1 MRKIRLYIHIFFI
14 FFLPVTIFSKINSYS
29 KEDIPIVIEKLFHY
43 HVENKTLNETIMRRW
58 IKIYI
63 DQFDQEKI
71 YLLEKEISP
80 YLNMSSEQIKK
91 VIGRINNCDY
101 SDFERLSV
109 IFNGAILRAK
119 ELRNS
124 LYGKLMYKGSYNI
137 INREDNSSFSSNID
151 NLIDRQMSYYESFFY
166 INDQRSNIDSLE
178 KKKRVVQLLNKKVS
192 RFEKRHF
199 YDVTD
204 KNNLFVLFVLKAFAK
219 SLDSHTSFF
228 SNDEA
233 LEMRKSLEKE
243 FVGLGIV
250 LAEGV
255 DGVIITDIIKKSPA
269 DNSKQINLND
279 VIVSIDNEKLDE
291 LAFDEVLDKLKKK
304 DNKESITLTLLSNN
318 MQKKVTLKW
327 DSITINEERLTYTY
341 EPYAD
346 GIIAKLTLSSFY
358 DNSRGIT
365 SEKDINNAIE
375 NIRKQGNIKG
385 IILDLRDNAGGFLHQ
400 AAKVAGIF
408 ISNGI
413 VVVSKYSNQTVY
425 LRSVGKKPIYNGP
438 LIVLTSKLSASAA
451 EIVAQALQDYGSAVI
466 VGDTRTFGKGSIQ
479 YQTVTDAFSEYFFK
493 VTVGKYFTVS
503 GKSTQIEGVKA
514 DIVVP
519 SVYASYN
526 YGEKYLD
533 NPLKA
538 EKIDPLYD
546 DPMDDLDYKA
556 KKWFKENYAP
566 YLQKPVTLW
575 KKMIPF
581 LKENSERRLA
591 NDPNFQ
597 EFLRNEKTKENYG
610 LNDFQMLEAT
620 NIMKDMIFFSSHINY
635 SK

>member
-1 MRKIRLYIHIFFI
+1 MRKIKLYFHIFFI
-14 FFLPVTIFSKINSYS
+14 FVLPVTIFSKTGSYS
-29 KEDIPIVIEKLFHY
+29 KEDIPIVMEKLFNF
-43 HVENKTLNETIMRRW
+43 HVENKTLNETIMKRW

-80 YLNMSSEQIKK
+80 YLNMSSEQVKK
-91 VIGRINNCDY
+91 VINRVNNGDY

-124 LYGKLMYKGSYNI
+124 LYSKLIYKGSYS
-137 INREDNSSFSSNID
+137 INRVDNDSFSSNMD
-151 NLIDRQMSYYESFFY
+151 NLIDRQTSYYESFFY
-166 INDQRSNIDSLE
+166 INNQRSNIDSLE
-178 KKKRVVQLLNKKVS
+178 KKKKIVLLLNKKIN

-199 YDVTD
+199 YDVSD
-204 KNNLFVLFVLKAFAK
+204 NNNLFILFVLKGFAK
-219 SLDSHTSFF
+219 SLDSHTTFF

-250 LAEGV
+250 LSEGV
-255 DGVIITDIIKKSPA
+255 DGVMITDIIKKSPA
-269 DNSKQINLND
+269 DNSNQINLND
-279 VIVSIDNEKLDE
+279 VIVSIDNEDLDE

-318 MQKKVTLKW
+318 IQKKVTLKW
-327 DSITINEERLTYTY
+327 DSITINEERLAYTY

-346 GIIAKLTLSSFY
+346 GIIAKLTLNSFY

-365 SEKDINNAIE
+365 SENDIKNAIDD
-375 NIRKQGNIKG
+375 IRKHGDIKG

-400 AAKVAGIF
+400 ASKVAGIF

-479 YQTVTDAFSEYFFK
+479 YQTVTDAFSKYFFK

-526 YGEKYLD
+526 YGEKYLE

-546 DPMDDLDYKA
+546 DPMDDLDSKA

-591 NDPNFQ
+591 NDPNYQ
-597 EFLRNEKTKENYG
+597 AFLKNEKTKENYG
-610 LNDFQMLEAT
+610 INDFQMLEAA
-620 NIMKDMIFFSSHINY
+620 NIMKDMIFFSSHINS